1 MNGYLAQYEAKKTTA
16 EGIAQQ
22 VKSGW
27 VCGSDIGLSTPPG
40 IIAALDQYIKEENL
54 TDIYYHTLLDWLPMG
69 AYREEYP
76 GITGVSWF
84 SGGFARKAVNQGIA
98 DVMPAYFRDMPS
110 LIEAQERID
119 AIFLVVAPI
128 DKNGNFSTGP
138 SASLSEALLKKAKR
152 IYLEENQ
159 YIPRS
164 VTGPSVHISEVEALC
179 ENHVNLPDY
188 PRPKLD
194 EVSKQIASFIAEEIP
209 DESVIQFGIG
219 AIPDAVGQALREKK
233 DLGIH
238 TEMLTESMVELI
250 EAGAVTNEK
259 KTLHRGQ
266 TVTSFAFGSKRVY
279 DFIHENEAVTML
291 PIQYINDP
299 SIIRQI
305 PNFMSINS
313 GLEIDFFGQVCAE
326 SLGTMHFSGTGG
338 QVDFVRGAV
347 LSPGG
352 KSFLAFPSTARGGTV
367 SRIKSTLSPGSIVTT
382 SKNDVNYIATE
393 YGITN
398 LRGKTLGQRT
408 KALIGLAHPKFR
420 DKLLFEAKKRNI
432 II

>member
-1 MNGYLAQYEAKKTTA
+1 
-16 EGIAQQ
+16 
-22 VKSGW
+22 
-27 VCGSDIGLSTPPG
+27 
-40 IIAALDQYIKEENL
+40 
-54 TDIYYHTLLDWLPMG
+54 
-69 AYREEYP
+69 
-76 GITGVSWF
+76 
-84 SGGFARKAVNQGIA
+84 
-98 DVMPAYFRDMPS
+98 
-110 LIEAQERID
+110 
-119 AIFLVVAPI
+119 
-128 DKNGNFSTGP
+128 
-138 SASLSEALLKKAKR
+138 
-152 IYLEENQ
+152 
-159 YIPRS
+159 
-164 VTGPSVHISEVEALC
+164 
-179 ENHVNLPDY
+179 
-188 PRPKLD
+188 
-194 EVSKQIASFIAEEIP
+194 
-209 DESVIQFGIG
+209 
-219 AIPDAVGQALREKK
+219 
-233 DLGIH
+233 
-238 TEMLTESMVELI
+238 MVELI
-250 EAGAVTNEK
+250 EAGAVTNK
-259 KTLHRGQ
+259 KKILNRGQ
-266 TVTSFAFGSKRVY
+266 TVTSFDFGSKRVY
-279 DFIHENEAVTML
+279 GFIYVNEVVKML

-367 SRIKSTLSPGSIVTT
+367 SRIKSILSPGSIVTT

>member
-16 EGIAQQ
+16 EGIAQH

-69 AYREEYP
+69 AYSEEYP
-76 GITGVSWF
+76 GIMGVSWF

-110 LIEAQERID
+110 LIEAHERID
-119 AIFLVVAPI
+119 AIFLTVAPM
-128 DKNGNFSTGP
+128 DENGNFSTGP

-152 IYLEENQ
+152 IYLEVNQ

-219 AIPDAVGQALREKK
+219 AIPDAVGQALLEKK

-266 TVTSFAFGSKRVY
+266 TVTSFVFGSKRVY

-326 SLGTMHFSGTGG
+326 SLGTMHYSGTGG

-367 SRIKSTLSPGSIVTT
+367 SRIKSILSPGSIVTT

-420 DKLLFEAKKRNI
+420 DELLFEAKKRNI

>member
-1 MNGYLAQYEAKKTTA
+1 
-16 EGIAQQ
+16 
-22 VKSGW
+22 
-27 VCGSDIGLSTPPG
+27 
-40 IIAALDQYIKEENL
+40 
-54 TDIYYHTLLDWLPMG
+54 MG
-69 AYREEYP
+69 AYSEEYP
-76 GITGVSWF
+76 GITGISWF

-98 DVMPAYFRDMPS
+98 DVMPSYFRDMPS
-110 LIEAQERID
+110 LIEAQTDMD
-119 AIFLVVAPI
+119 AIFLTVAPM
-128 DKNGNFSTGP
+128 DENGNFSTGP

-152 IYLEENQ
+152 IYLEVNQ
-159 YIPRS
+159 HLPRS
-164 VTGPSVHISEVEALC
+164 VTGPAVHISEVEALC
-179 ENHVNLPDY
+179 ENHVELPDY
-188 PRPKLD
+188 PRSELD
-194 EVSKQIASFIAEEIP
+194 EVSMQIASFIADEIP

-219 AIPDAVGQALREKK
+219 VIPDAVGLALQGKRN
-233 DLGIH
+233 LGIH

-266 TVTSFAFGSKRVY
+266 TVASFAFGSKRVY

-305 PNFMSINS
+305 PSFMSINS
-313 GLEIDFFGQVCAE
+313 AIEIDFFGQVCAE
-326 SLGTMHFSGTGG
+326 SMGTMHFSGTGG

-352 KSFLAFPSTARGGTV
+352 KSLLAFPSTAKDGTV

-382 SKNDVNYIATE
+382 SKNDVNYIVTE
-393 YGITN
+393 YGVAN

-408 KALIGLAHPKFR
+408 KALIELAHPKFR
-420 DKLLFEAKKRNI
+420 DELTFEAKKRNI